1 MKSPAWETQNSSREK
16 VRSVKKMES
25 TFMVTKNRVGYKK
38 KQIPKKKKRATRKA
52 VKIAPAGIVPE
63 WN

>member
-1 MKSPAWETQNSSREK
+1 MKSREWETQNSSREK
-16 VRSVKKMES
+16 VRSVKKMAS
-25 TFMVTKNRVGYKK
+25 TFRVTKNRVGYKK

>member
-1 MKSPAWETQNSSREK
+1 MA
-16 VRSVKKMES
+16 S
-25 TFMVTKNRVGYKK
+25 TFRVTKNRVGYKK